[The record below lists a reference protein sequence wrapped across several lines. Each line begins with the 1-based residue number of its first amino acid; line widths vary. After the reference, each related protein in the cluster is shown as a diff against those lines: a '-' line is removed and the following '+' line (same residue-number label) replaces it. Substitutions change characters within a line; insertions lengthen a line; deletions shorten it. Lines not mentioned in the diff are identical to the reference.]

1 MEITLSRGATQ
12 PWGRAQA
19 KHADGPA
26 CTRAALRSKVR
37 VHLANCGLGFAEIPS
52 CNNGLVGH
60 SLGVRS
66 PPALNTIEMNRGC
79 QAEPDGGKNLEV
91 AMDAVVVRDL
101 QAAGLIPSSARRP
114 GLRRA
119 TTSSPSNGGHRR

>member
-26 CTRAALRSKVR
+26 CAAQR
-37 VHLANCGLGFAEIPS
+37 CGPKSASTSRIADLGSAEIPS

-60 SLGVRS
+60 LLGAPG
-66 PPALNTIEMNRGC
+66 PPALNTIEMNRGF
-79 QAEPDGGKNLEV
+79 QAEPNGGKNLEV

>member
-1 MEITLSRGATQ
+1 
-12 PWGRAQA
+12 
-19 KHADGPA
+19 
-26 CTRAALRSKVR
+26 
-37 VHLANCGLGFAEIPS
+37 
-52 CNNGLVGH
+52 VGH
-60 SLGVRS
+60 LLGVPG
-66 PPALNTIEMNRGC
+66 PPALNTIEMNRGF

-101 QAAGLIPSSARRP
+101 QAGLIPSSARRP